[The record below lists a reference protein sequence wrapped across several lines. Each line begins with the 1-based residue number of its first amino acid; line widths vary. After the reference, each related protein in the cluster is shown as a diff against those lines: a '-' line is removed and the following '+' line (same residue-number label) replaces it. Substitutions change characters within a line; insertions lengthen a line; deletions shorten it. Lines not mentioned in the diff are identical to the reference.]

1 MIARWLPILS
11 VAAAGVALALT
22 VTLVFQ
28 FEREQAERRD
38 QLCGLFEADHLADV
52 KVLQGRYRL
61 LSDPDRR
68 ALLGPGLTRLVVLG
82 LGEIEREARTDTAPE
97 FCDAAGVGLPEPD
110 PVLPA
115 RRDFKYLLTP

>member
-68 ALLGPGLTRLVVLG
+68 ALLGAGLTRLVVLG

-97 FCDAAGVGLPEPD
+97 FCDEPGVGLPEPD
-110 PVLPA
+110 PVLPR